1 MEFRCP
7 YCHSPIYSRKNKIC
21 GVCEKPLPEELLLSD
36 EQIAAL
42 KKQMDAEEKR
52 AKGFNQQM
60 DDLGPYESS
69 GSFGGIASI

>member
-1 MEFRCP
+1 
-7 YCHSPIYSRKNKIC
+7 
-21 GVCEKPLPEELLLSD
+21 
-36 EQIAAL
+36 
-42 KKQMDAEEKR
+42 MDAEEKR